1 MFEKVKGDCM
11 NIRIARTNME
21 EAQELLN
28 IQKQAFQS
36 DLEKYRDFATN
47 PAAES
52 LISFIQRILISQHYT
67 IFIDE
72 EIAGSIDIR
81 KISEDHYLLNQLC
94 LNPKWQNRGFGSK
107 IMKMMEEMF
116 PNVTIW
122 SLKTQ
127 KDNARNRHFYEKA
140 GYFFIGE
147 QRMTHQLSL
156 VEHEKRLG

>member
-28 IQKQAFQS
+28 IQKLAFQS

-81 KISEDHYLLNQLC
+81 KISEDHYVLNQLC

-127 KDNARNRHFYEKA
+127 RTMREIAIFMKKQVIF
-140 GYFFIGE
+140 
-147 QRMTHQLSL
+147 SL
-156 VEHEKRLG
+156 GNKG

>member
-1 MFEKVKGDCM
+1 MFKKVKGDTM

-21 EAQELLN
+21 EVQELLN

-52 LISFIQRILISQHYT
+52 LVPFIQRILISQHYT

-81 KISEDHYLLNQLC
+81 KISEDHYVLNQLC

-122 SLKTQ
+122 SFKNTKGQ
-127 KDNARNRHFYEKA
+127 CEKSP
-140 GYFFIGE
+140 F
-147 QRMTHQLSL
+147 L
-156 VEHEKRLG
+156 